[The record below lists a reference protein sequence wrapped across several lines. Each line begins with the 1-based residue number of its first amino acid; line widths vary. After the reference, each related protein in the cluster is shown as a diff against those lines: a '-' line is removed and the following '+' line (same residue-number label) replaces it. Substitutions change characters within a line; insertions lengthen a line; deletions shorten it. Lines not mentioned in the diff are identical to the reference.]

1 MLFTPDPTPINS
13 HSTINFHQCGEQNI
27 PPNRKGLAKKIAMVV
42 YTYGGPS
49 NSRQVELRLYLA

>member
-1 MLFTPDPTPINS
+1 MIFTPDLTPIKL
-13 HSTINFHQCGEQNI
+13 HSIINFHQCGEQNI

-49 NSRQVELRLYLA
+49 NSQQAELRLYLA